1 MDYRGQLWGVVAL
14 AACMAVA
21 IGPGRVQKQGT
32 ARRPV
37 ELLSIHMVSSTIGW
51 AATSR
56 SVLRTTRGAKEWL
69 DVTPPGVT
77 LSPMSV
83 EDFLTARIAWVAVT
97 PNGAATA
104 SIFHTADGGRTWRRA
119 SVALPSRGL
128 GVQQIDFVDPLH
140 GWLLVSLGVAAGSQG
155 VEVLR
160 SIDGGAHWTSV
171 SLTGG
176 TSATPGSLLFSGDKN
191 GIAFRTTSGGFATG
205 TVAGPPGFAWLYV
218 THNAGHTWQHQ
229 SLPLPLAYQSA
240 FRSGQLSVAPP
251 GFFTPRDGILAVS
264 FVLPGQKSATAFYVT
279 HDGGVR
285 WRSTTPLSYVITT
298 TSFTWAFSDMRHGW
312 ATAGKGLYRTTDG
325 GYHWTTMT
333 PNVRLEGVTELDFAD
348 LHTGWALGS
357 VMHGQYSHAFLLQT
371 VDSGATW
378 TPVHPYVVV
387 P

>member
-1 MDYRGQLWGVVAL
+1 M
-14 AACMAVA
+14 
-21 IGPGRVQKQGT
+21 
-32 ARRPV
+32 
-37 ELLSIHMVSSTIGW
+37 
-51 AATSR
+51 
-56 SVLRTTRGAKEWL
+56 
-69 DVTPPGVT
+69 DVTPRGVT

-83 EDFLTARIAWVAVT
+83 EDFLTARLAWVAVT

-104 SIFHTADGGRTWRRA
+104 SIFHTTDGGRTWRRA

-155 VEVLR
+155 VEALR

-176 TSATPGSLLFSGDKN
+176 TSATPGSLPFSGDKN
-191 GIAFRTTSGGFATG
+191 GITFRTTSGGFATG

-240 FRSGQLSVAPP
+240 FRSSQPFIAPP
-251 GFFTPRDGILAVS
+251 RFFTPRDGILAVS
-264 FVLPGQKSATAFYVT
+264 FALPGQKLATAFYVT
-279 HDGGVR
+279 HDGGVT
-285 WRSTTPLSYVITT
+285 WSSTTPLSYAITT
-298 TSFTWAFSDMRHGW
+298 TSFTWAFSDTRHGW
-312 ATAGKGLYRTTDG
+312 ATAGRVLYRTTDG

-348 LHTGWALGS
+348 PRSGWALGS
-357 VMHGQYSHAFLLQT
+357 VMHGQVSRAFLRQT
-371 VDSGATW
+371 VDGGATW
-378 TPVHPYVVV
+378 TPIHPYVVG